1 MSAFYPA
8 ILEIILPVAS
18 LLAIERFL
26 VYRCLRTESQIEW
39 VRRQR
44 LLRPNFI
51 SACRYPMG
59 FITVG
64 MIHMGWLKPAFL
76 FFSFWMI
83 TDITDGD
90 IARKCGLYTE
100 KGKSIDPL
108 SDKLMYGPLLIY
120 FAWIGLYNPIL
131 VGLFLLFDFTGQ
143 FSRMFIRS
151 KAANLFG
158 KSKTFLVVVLLF
170 VTGIKLIYS
179 PLPPAPALP
188 TDRAIA
194 PLLGFC
200 VGLAFFSTAFKVI
213 PNYWYANI
221 LSILNLVCGLA
232 GIGAVISG
240 QPLEYAFGL
249 VFLGQFLDLFDG
261 RAAEKWGSTPRG
273 EIFDD
278 VADGTSFGAT
288 VGLLVAYSFKN
299 IFLGAALGLIH
310 FSATAYRLIRFVMD
324 KRKQGVEGGV
334 ASFSGMPS
342 PGGALFA
349 GSSCLLIQSDLF
361 NAVAVTVSSLLM
373 VSRAVYPHFG
383 RSVLPHIPKI
393 LRVLVLALF
402 LTLIALGVRRD
413 NYTVALAIVFGAALL
428 YLAAPL
434 YWKRGREGAS

>member
-1 MSAFYPA
+1 MTAYHPA
-8 ILEIILPVAS
+8 LIEIILPVVF
-18 LLAIERFL
+18 LLAVERFL
-26 VYRCLRTESQIEW
+26 VYRCIRTKEQIDW

-44 LLRPNFI
+44 VLRPNFI

-59 FITVG
+59 FATVAL
-64 MIHMGWLKPAFL
+64 IHFGWLKTAFL

-83 TDITDGD
+83 TDLTDGD

-108 SDKLMYGPLLIY
+108 SDKLMYGPLLVY
-120 FAWIGLYNPIL
+120 FAWLGEYSAIL
-131 VGLFLLFDFTGQ
+131 VGLFLLFDFAGQ

-158 KSKTFLVVVLLF
+158 KSKTFLVVVLLV
-170 VTGIKLIYS
+170 VTGIKLIYGS
-179 PLPPAPALP
+179 PSTSLP
-188 TDRAIA
+188 TDKAIM
-194 PLLGFC
+194 PLLAFC

-232 GIGAVISG
+232 GIIVVFTGN
-240 QPLEYAFGL
+240 PMEYAFGL

-288 VGLLVAYSFKN
+288 VGLLVAYSFEN
-299 IFLGAALGLIH
+299 LYLGVAMGAIH
-310 FSATAYRLIRFVMD
+310 LCATIYRLIRFVLD
-324 KRKQGVEGGV
+324 KRKAGVEGGV
-334 ASFSGMPS
+334 SEFHGLPS
-342 PGGALFA
+342 PGGALFT
-349 GSSCLLIQSDLF
+349 GSSCLLIHDDVF
-361 NAVAVTVSSLLM
+361 TVIAVLACSFLM
-373 VSRAVYPHFG
+373 ASRIPYPHFG
-383 RSVLPHIPKI
+383 RAVLPQIPKI
-393 LRVLVLALF
+393 VRVLALALF

-413 NYTVALAIVFGAALL
+413 NYTVALSIVFGAALA
-428 YLAAPL
+428 YIVSPL
-434 YWKRGREGAS
+434 YWKRA